1 MKKKSQNIFIAIT
14 TLPALLFYSVIF
26 LYPIFRAI
34 IMSFYRWSGLTSGT
48 EKFIGLRNFEKLLG
62 DETFWHTLK
71 NSAVLMLIVPT
82 GIVVLALFF
91 AVLFTRNNYSENNIH
106 RAIFFSPNV
115 LSIVV
120 ISMLWQLI
128 YHPSL
133 GIFNTFLKSVGLES
147 LTRVWLGDSK
157 TALLCVAATMIWSY
171 IGFYLV
177 LFMAGIQGIP
187 EHLYEAAVIDG
198 AGETAQFFKITLP
211 LLWEI
216 MRVSFVLLI
225 SNAFYGALVFVQV
238 MTNGGPDNASL
249 TVVNYMYNLAFQ
261 NSNMG
266 YATAVGVA
274 IFAIGISL
282 SLAADKIS
290 KRETVEFQ

>member
-1 MKKKSQNIFIAIT
+1 MKKKSQNLFIAIT
-14 TLPALLFYSVIF
+14 TLPALIFYAVIF

-34 IMSFYRWSGLTSGT
+34 TMSFFRWSGLTSGT
-48 EKFIGLRNFEKLLG
+48 EKFIGFKNFQKLIQ
-62 DETFWHTLK
+62 DETFWLALK
-71 NSAVLMLIVPT
+71 NSAVLMVIVPT
-82 GIVVLALFF
+82 GIVVFALLFS
-91 AVLFTRNNYSENNIH
+91 VLLTRLKLRENSLY
-106 RAIFFSPNV
+106 RTIFFFPNV
-115 LSIVV
+115 LSVVV

-133 GIFNTFLKSVGLES
+133 GIINTFLTKIGLES
-147 LTRVWLGDSK
+147 HVWLGEAG
-157 TALLCVAATMIWSY
+157 TALFCVAATMIWTSV
-171 IGFYLV
+171 GFYLV
-177 LFMAGIQGIP
+177 LFIAGIESIP
-187 EHLYEAAVIDG
+187 EQLYEAAVIDG
-198 AGETAQFFKITLP
+198 ANEVAQFFKITLP
-211 LLWEI
+211 LLWEV

-282 SLAADKIS
+282 SLAADKLS